1 MEAQELKLDSLWQN
15 NKTGEIY
22 QIVGFG
28 KSANNATHGQ
38 REVYYKNLETQ
49 ELYNRSV
56 VEFLE
61 KFESADMTTKVCR
74 KCLSMQMAKFRDLN
88 EKVCLCCGERVD
100 WTLSTGQKK
109 LL

>member
-1 MEAQELKLDSLWQN
+1 MEAQEIKLESLWQN
-15 NKTGEIY
+15 TKTGEIY

-28 KSANNATHGQ
+28 KSANNSSTGQ